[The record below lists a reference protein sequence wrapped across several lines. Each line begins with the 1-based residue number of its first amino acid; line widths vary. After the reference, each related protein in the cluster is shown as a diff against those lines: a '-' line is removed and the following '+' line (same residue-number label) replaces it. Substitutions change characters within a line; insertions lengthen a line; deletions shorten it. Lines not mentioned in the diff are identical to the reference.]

1 MKKHFLLFTM
11 LLALMVPMAAI
22 GQGSLPFNQNFNS
35 VTTLPNG
42 WSNFVQQGSGTSII
56 VNSRLALVCTAVPE
70 NNPRIAIFGVR
81 IPSNNTG
88 DNVMHLAFDY
98 SGDQGVIIGYVQ
110 SNAFHTIQSYDVT
123 NGITSKTLQVAFP
136 TNARLAFITGATG
149 VTGIDPDTQ
158 RPSSNFATIDNVSI
172 TSVRPT
178 NLAASNID
186 DNSATITWNANN
198 ASKWEVQ
205 YKPSSAS
212 DWMNVSGTLIT
223 NTCLLSNLSAGTSY
237 DVRVKTK
244 ANSGNYYTDWSS
256 VYTFN
261 TVACAAPTNLTVSNL
276 TSNSATVNWESAGN
290 WFHYQ
295 YRESG
300 EEEWI
305 EDGGYGGTGSTFA
318 SLTEVLEPN
327 TTYEFRVQN
336 ICNLDPLEES
346 SYATTQFTTETIPC
360 SAPTGLTVSFTE
372 TGYRFSWDAESGYD
386 FYYTDAP
393 VGNSPTWNTNH
404 TSNNYIDYYDHNVE
418 PNVDWTF
425 YLKKKC
431 SENVYSEPVSITF
444 HTKCTTTTALGY
456 SENFDGYTVPSA
468 YNPST
473 RTLPDCWNAIN
484 TTTYELYSVYPSI
497 YNYYD
502 YAHSGSNCLTIYSSY
517 STINNHDPQPQYAI
531 LPLMDD
537 LGGVQVTLWA
547 KGDSNSAS
555 VPSSFKI
562 GTMSDPA
569 DASTFTMI
577 AEQPLTTSYLRY
589 VYNIPAN
596 TTDKYIAFMIDAANS
611 SRDINGVYID
621 DIVIPTCS
629 EPTGLHVADLTAHS
643 VRIEWDAEE
652 GAMFQEDFNTMSF
665 DPNEPPTNWNTQAD
679 YDNFATYSGLEP
691 GHFYGIWV
699 RKYCSETD
707 QSEPIY
713 ITFTTPEAC
722 PAPTGLHVV
731 EGSIT
736 STGASFTW
744 DAEAGATFEYFTIE
758 DPYVGF
764 EPAPDQNW
772 TNTPYNTAGWT
783 NAFSPNSVQR
793 FYLRKNCGNDG
804 YSVYTYVEFRTLCG
818 PMSLNN
824 GYSENFDNF
833 TVVSSGTD
841 APTGYPIVDLPY
853 CWQFLNRSEST
864 STYPQAFLSSLS
876 ACAVSGNCLLFK
888 SSSTTPLY
896 AILPEFEQNISEYQL
911 TFTYRNEGLG
921 NLNGTL
927 YVGYMTDPSDASTFV
942 QTLACTQ
949 TTTMTE
955 KTAYFP
961 NAPQCSFMAF
971 KYVGGTNDNC
981 YLGIDNVVVSNGPS
995 CFPPGTLDCIELTS
1009 TTATLSWTLIDSQQN
1024 AWVVE
1029 YSQSPQF
1036 FEPVVSVNANQNWNF
1051 VIEGLEPET
1060 HYYARVRGNCGDGSL
1075 SDVSNTITFTTLDAC
1090 PLPTNLVASNLTQN
1104 TADLSWTGS
1113 VDVNVYDV
1121 WFRRAEQFVGID
1133 EKFNTS
1139 SLTPE
1144 GWEVKTGLLSD
1155 VMGGA
1160 ALSGSSSPYWHF
1172 GTYNGVFDD
1181 HAYLEVWGTACKSWL
1196 ITPGHIVQ
1204 SGEAFTFDLALT
1216 AWSGTVPAPET
1227 GGTDDRFVVLATI
1240 NNGQTWDILREWN
1253 NNPGSQY
1260 VYNNIAHTATGEQV
1274 SIDLTEY
1281 GYEGLEVRFAFY
1293 GESTENNANNNLHID
1308 NVKIG
1313 TEYAAGGDNF
1323 VESQTTSVQLV
1334 GLAANT
1340 IYDVQVRSRC
1350 NDTWTEIFNFKTL
1363 DQNTKVFIGG
1373 QPFGDYDLEE
1383 VSDKWW
1389 NPNNWVPYG
1398 MPSAVN
1404 GSPKD
1409 DVILRH
1415 DAVIA
1420 HDFTTGNNIIANA
1433 NSITFEGDPKPTLT
1447 LESGNQLWLNN
1458 EIDQPDVITVKKNI
1472 IGYGDAKDLYYLI
1485 SSPAHWAGQYN
1496 PANGIVTTESD
1507 YDLYAFDPAASD
1519 GLEWRNYKEDPTNF
1533 KMDYGSGYLY
1543 ANDEDKV
1550 ISVTGPV
1557 YANNQPS
1564 TLFNYNYVE
1573 NAGYTF
1579 NGWALKGNPWTCEAY
1594 LSTNS
1599 QTMAYYRMNV
1609 EGTGFEAVTSVIKPM
1624 EGFFLQNTVNG
1635 ESVVLSRT
1643 APSKGVRCLNL
1654 VLSQEAALRDGV
1666 STSSTTLDNAII
1678 RFDEGNTL
1686 EKLMFREC
1694 SSKIYMTVEGKDYAV
1709 VNAGQMG
1716 ELPINFKAESNGSYT
1731 LSFTNEDVEFSYL
1744 HLIDKLTGEDVD
1756 LKSGASTSSAAYTFD
1771 ARTTDDVNRFMLV
1784 FATDG
1789 SSQND
1794 FVASAAASG
1803 NNRVATPV
1811 FPLLPTHVL
1820 ETHQD
1825 ASPRTI
1831 EIGLYTGWNWI
1842 APTVEVDVVAMQN
1855 QLVCNAVLREE
1866 ENTSVTV
1873 TPGQMVKVHV
1883 TQGGMFSLTGRE
1895 VSASSVTIHEGNNWI
1910 GYIGVMGA
1918 TVSSVFGGAFT
1929 PAEGDKIISQYE
1941 GFAIYT
1947 SGGWSGTLTNETLKP
1962 GQGYIYVSND
1972 VNDKTITFQMP

>member
-596 TTDKYIAFMIDAANS
+596 TTDK
-611 SRDINGVYID
+611 
-621 DIVIPTCS
+621 
-629 EPTGLHVADLTAHS
+629 
-643 VRIEWDAEE
+643 
-652 GAMFQEDFNTMSF
+652 
-665 DPNEPPTNWNTQAD
+665 
-679 YDNFATYSGLEP
+679 
-691 GHFYGIWV
+691 
-699 RKYCSETD
+699 
-707 QSEPIY
+707 
-713 ITFTTPEAC
+713 
-722 PAPTGLHVV
+722 
-731 EGSIT
+731 
-736 STGASFTW
+736 
-744 DAEAGATFEYFTIE
+744 
-758 DPYVGF
+758 
-764 EPAPDQNW
+764 
-772 TNTPYNTAGWT
+772 
-783 NAFSPNSVQR
+783 
-793 FYLRKNCGNDG
+793 
-804 YSVYTYVEFRTLCG
+804 
-818 PMSLNN
+818 
-824 GYSENFDNF
+824 
-833 TVVSSGTD
+833 
-841 APTGYPIVDLPY
+841 
-853 CWQFLNRSEST
+853 
-864 STYPQAFLSSLS
+864 
-876 ACAVSGNCLLFK
+876 
-888 SSSTTPLY
+888 
-896 AILPEFEQNISEYQL
+896 
-911 TFTYRNEGLG
+911 
-921 NLNGTL
+921 
-927 YVGYMTDPSDASTFV
+927 
-942 QTLACTQ
+942 
-949 TTTMTE
+949 
-955 KTAYFP
+955 
-961 NAPQCSFMAF
+961 
-971 KYVGGTNDNC
+971 
-981 YLGIDNVVVSNGPS
+981 
-995 CFPPGTLDCIELTS
+995 
-1009 TTATLSWTLIDSQQN
+1009 
-1024 AWVVE
+1024 
-1029 YSQSPQF
+1029 
-1036 FEPVVSVNANQNWNF
+1036 
-1051 VIEGLEPET
+1051 
-1060 HYYARVRGNCGDGSL
+1060 
-1075 SDVSNTITFTTLDAC
+1075 
-1090 PLPTNLVASNLTQN
+1090 
-1104 TADLSWTGS
+1104 
-1113 VDVNVYDV
+1113 
-1121 WFRRAEQFVGID
+1121 
-1133 EKFNTS
+1133 
-1139 SLTPE
+1139 
-1144 GWEVKTGLLSD
+1144 
-1155 VMGGA
+1155 
-1160 ALSGSSSPYWHF
+1160 
-1172 GTYNGVFDD
+1172 
-1181 HAYLEVWGTACKSWL
+1181 
-1196 ITPGHIVQ
+1196 
-1204 SGEAFTFDLALT
+1204 
-1216 AWSGTVPAPET
+1216 
-1227 GGTDDRFVVLATI
+1227 
-1240 NNGQTWDILREWN
+1240 
-1253 NNPGSQY
+1253 
-1260 VYNNIAHTATGEQV
+1260 
-1274 SIDLTEY
+1274 
-1281 GYEGLEVRFAFY
+1281 
-1293 GESTENNANNNLHID
+1293 
-1308 NVKIG
+1308 
-1313 TEYAAGGDNF
+1313 
-1323 VESQTTSVQLV
+1323 
-1334 GLAANT
+1334 
-1340 IYDVQVRSRC
+1340 
-1350 NDTWTEIFNFKTL
+1350 
-1363 DQNTKVFIGG
+1363 
-1373 QPFGDYDLEE
+1373 
-1383 VSDKWW
+1383 
-1389 NPNNWVPYG
+1389 
-1398 MPSAVN
+1398 
-1404 GSPKD
+1404 
-1409 DVILRH
+1409 
-1415 DAVIA
+1415 
-1420 HDFTTGNNIIANA
+1420 
-1433 NSITFEGDPKPTLT
+1433 
-1447 LESGNQLWLNN
+1447 
-1458 EIDQPDVITVKKNI
+1458 
-1472 IGYGDAKDLYYLI
+1472 
-1485 SSPAHWAGQYN
+1485 
-1496 PANGIVTTESD
+1496 
-1507 YDLYAFDPAASD
+1507 
-1519 GLEWRNYKEDPTNF
+1519 
-1533 KMDYGSGYLY
+1533 
-1543 ANDEDKV
+1543 
-1550 ISVTGPV
+1550 
-1557 YANNQPS
+1557 
-1564 TLFNYNYVE
+1564 
-1573 NAGYTF
+1573 
-1579 NGWALKGNPWTCEAY
+1579 
-1594 LSTNS
+1594 
-1599 QTMAYYRMNV
+1599 
-1609 EGTGFEAVTSVIKPM
+1609 
-1624 EGFFLQNTVNG
+1624 
-1635 ESVVLSRT
+1635 
-1643 APSKGVRCLNL
+1643 
-1654 VLSQEAALRDGV
+1654 
-1666 STSSTTLDNAII
+1666 
-1678 RFDEGNTL
+1678 
-1686 EKLMFREC
+1686 
-1694 SSKIYMTVEGKDYAV
+1694 
-1709 VNAGQMG
+1709 
-1716 ELPINFKAESNGSYT
+1716 
-1731 LSFTNEDVEFSYL
+1731 
-1744 HLIDKLTGEDVD
+1744 
-1756 LKSGASTSSAAYTFD
+1756 
-1771 ARTTDDVNRFMLV
+1771 
-1784 FATDG
+1784 
-1789 SSQND
+1789 
-1794 FVASAAASG
+1794 
-1803 NNRVATPV
+1803 
-1811 FPLLPTHVL
+1811 
-1820 ETHQD
+1820 
-1825 ASPRTI
+1825 
-1831 EIGLYTGWNWI
+1831 
-1842 APTVEVDVVAMQN
+1842 
-1855 QLVCNAVLREE
+1855 
-1866 ENTSVTV
+1866 
-1873 TPGQMVKVHV
+1873 
-1883 TQGGMFSLTGRE
+1883 
-1895 VSASSVTIHEGNNWI
+1895 
-1910 GYIGVMGA
+1910 
-1918 TVSSVFGGAFT
+1918 
-1929 PAEGDKIISQYE
+1929 
-1941 GFAIYT
+1941 
-1947 SGGWSGTLTNETLKP
+1947 
-1962 GQGYIYVSND
+1962 
-1972 VNDKTITFQMP
+1972 